1 MKINITVKNNDISI
15 QLIDIFYAYVQSLD
29 DSCNSEY
36 KIQFSDSID
45 QSADVNIFW
54 DSRPVKSIDTNGYD
68 LVFLGNA
75 GEPMSVSS
83 DGIHQMWGKNNVYL
97 MFNSHL
103 MPDHMLKDKV
113 IYFPDPIQQCRDYW
127 TRHFYP
133 HHHKLQS
140 KKSIT
145 RSNNIIAINGANR
158 TVRYHFFNK
167 LKEKTNISVRSN
179 FTKQIINTNHS
190 YWESKDDFNFR
201 NFLEEKYADVFEPEL
216 DYTYFTDSCVV
227 GIDGKFGSVPPGY
240 EIMSE
245 YFEYS
250 CIVYPESS
258 WQNDELSITEKGL
271 KCFYS
276 GSLPF
281 PIAGANVNRL
291 YNELGFY
298 TAWNLLPEELQSFD
312 QEKDHFKRHDLIINA
327 LNWLDNNKQVFK
339 SDLFKQLTLQ
349 NKLNMLTCNHVQ
361 YAIDKIIGLLDECRH

>member
-1 MKINITVKNNDISI
+1 MIF
-15 QLIDIFYAYVQSLD
+15 FYAYTQSLD
-29 DSCNSEY
+29 DNCNSEY
-36 KIQFSDSID
+36 KIQFSNSID
-45 QSADVNIFW
+45 QLANINILW
-54 DSRPVKSIDTNGYD
+54 DSIPANSIDINGYD

-75 GEPMSVSS
+75 GEPITVSS
-83 DGIHQMWGKNNVYL
+83 DGIHQMWEKNNVYL
-97 MFNSHL
+97 IFNSYL

-113 IYFPDPIQQCRDYW
+113 IYFPDDIQRCRDLW

-133 HHHKLQS
+133 EYHRLQS
-140 KKSIT
+140 KKSST
-145 RSNNIIAINGANR
+145 RLDNIIAINGLNR
-158 TVRYHFFNK
+158 TVRHCFFNK
-167 LKEKTNISVRSN
+167 LNEETNITIQSN
-179 FTKQIINTNHS
+179 LTKQITNTNHS
-190 YWESKDDFNFR
+190 YWESEDDFNFR

-216 DYTYFTDSCVV
+216 DYTYYTDSSVV
-227 GIDGKFGSVPPGY
+227 GIDGKFGPVPPGY

-281 PIAGANVNRL
+281 PIAGSNVNRL

-349 NKLNMLTCNHVQ
+349 NKLNMLTCNHVDH
-361 YAIDKIIGLLDECRH
+361 AINKIIGLLDERRY